1 MRLGCGAQMLA
12 LSIIIKDVGC
22 GWLTLRGEGQTPQ
35 KSVSMDSEGHLSQQ
49 NSVRL
54 VSKGSDHVTNTLK
67 MALPTNR

>member
-1 MRLGCGAQMLA
+1 MRLGRGAQMLA

-35 KSVSMDSEGHLSQQ
+35 KRVNMDSEVRLSRQ

-54 VSKGSDHVTNTLK
+54 VSKGSGSVTNILK
-67 MALPTNR
+67 MALPTNI